1 MMNVNATESNAEQD
15 ECKNEKGNAFDTL
28 NKDQAEYDKQLL
40 ALSAAF
46 LGVSLAF
53 VKDVVPLKDAAH
65 LWVFDTAICSL
76 LACVCLVL
84 GTFQYSIHGHFR
96 LVEYWELKEKW
107 LQATEDAKMEING
120 QINKLWTWLNHKAD
134 RIKLANRASGVL
146 FVVGAIFL
154 VIFVIM
160 NVHREANLAPVT
172 REQSTK
178 QAILSDSNKK
188 DTCNAITVH

>member
-1 MMNVNATESNAEQD
+1 MVA
-15 ECKNEKGNAFDTL
+15 
-28 NKDQAEYDKQLL
+28 
-40 ALSAAF
+40 
-46 LGVSLAF
+46 V
-53 VKDVVPLKDAAH
+53 
-65 LWVFDTAICSL
+65 AI
-76 LACVCLVL
+76 
-84 GTFQYSIHGHFR
+84 
-96 LVEYWELKEKW
+96 
-107 LQATEDAKMEING
+107 
-120 QINKLWTWLNHKAD
+120 
-134 RIKLANRASGVL
+134 SGVL